1 MRTIFRHV
9 PMLMTS
15 AFIISCT
22 PAAPIKDRDA
32 GNMTLSICTSSCNGT
47 KASSPASEEAVR
59 SIQVLMFKDGVLY
72 GCGAAEGPH
81 VELMA
86 SDGVYDIYAFVNDPY
101 DWVSETDVTE
111 EQILSSRSMLED
123 NSMSSLVMFG
133 YKHEVQVDKSTETV
147 MIPVDRLVSKILLK
161 EIRTDFSENP
171 YFKGKSLKI
180 NRIYLSNI
188 MGSCTYSLK
197 PEGSPP
203 PDDAWFCRLGEE
215 EIPETLKPLTSDE
228 GLDMTIPDGGTAR
241 LSRVFYSYP
250 NGCISDSSSDSW
262 EPRRTRLVIEAVLDG
277 RECWYHITLP
287 PMMPNVTYMI
297 NSCTIKNMG
306 GSSPE
311 EHLGPACEVSLT
323 SSLSWEETYSVEEES

>member
-1 MRTIFRHV
+1 
-9 PMLMTS
+9 MLMIS

-22 PAAPIKDRDA
+22 PAEPVKDKDA
-32 GNMTLSICTSSCNGT
+32 GNVSLCISASSCQGT
-47 KASSPASEEAVR
+47 KASSLASEEAVR

-72 GCGAAEGPH
+72 GCGAAEGSD
-81 VELMA
+81 VVLMA
-86 SDGVYDIYAFVNDPY
+86 SEGFYDIYAFVNDPY
-101 DWVSETDVTE
+101 DWVSDTDMTE
-111 EQILSSRSMLED
+111 ERIMSSQSLLED
-123 NSMSSLVMFG
+123 NSISSLVMFG
-133 YKHEVQVDKSTETV
+133 HQEVHVDKSTETV
-147 MIPVDRLVSKILLK
+147 MIPVNRLVSKILFK

-180 NRIYLSNI
+180 NKIYLSNI
-188 MGSCTYSLK
+188 LGSCTYSLQ
-197 PEGSPP
+197 PANSPSS
-203 PDDAWFCRLGEE
+203 DEAWFGRMGTE

-287 PMMPNVTYMI
+287 PMMPNVTYLI